1 MTKATAKPHRKGAG
15 RVAFLARADL
25 FRSLVE
31 AGHPQRSIY
40 DDHAAD
46 LGISYS
52 QFNRYVGKYLLGKAP
67 DHEHQKGDSPSAA
80 PSAGSAQQPAP
91 GPSSEGS
98 GGQPDPKRSP
108 AINQPD
114 QPKKPAWHDAQGN
127 KRNDLI

>member
-1 MTKATAKPHRKGAG
+1 MTKAAPKTHRKGAG

-67 DHEHQKGDSPSAA
+67 DHEHQKGPAPA
-80 PSAGSAQQPAP
+80 PSAGPNPKPAS
-91 GPSSEGS
+91 GGS
-98 GGQPDPKRSP
+98 GGESDNKRSP
-108 AINQPD
+108 SLNPD
-114 QPKKPAWHDAQGN
+114 DGKGKSQFFDAQAN
-127 KRNDLI
+127 KRKDLI